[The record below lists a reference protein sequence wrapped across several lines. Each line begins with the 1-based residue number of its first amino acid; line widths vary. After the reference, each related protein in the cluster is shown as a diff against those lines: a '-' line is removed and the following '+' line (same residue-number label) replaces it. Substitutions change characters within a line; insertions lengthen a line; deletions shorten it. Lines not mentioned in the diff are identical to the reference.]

1 MNRELFDAAPQAA
14 CQPDIGLLAAVLQ
27 DGTREWRWEL
37 EGVTEDAIV
46 WQPFP
51 GGHSIGALMFHIIEA
66 EAYWVEMVC
75 MGLPEDRALFE
86 ELMSEHIKQDE
97 IQWPTPPRKPISY
110 YFELHDE
117 VRSNMLKH
125 IETLQEPAAI
135 RAREDHDVTVRWVLG
150 HIIQHEAYHGGQIIL
165 LNEMFKRREALSV
178 EP

>member
-1 MNRELFDAAPQAA
+1 MNRELFDAAPLAG
-14 CQPDIGLLAAVLQ
+14 CQSDLGLLAAVLQ

-66 EAYWVEMVC
+66 EVFWVEMIC
-75 MGLPEDRALFE
+75 KGMPADEALMKE
-86 ELMSEHIKQDE
+86 IMSAEIKQDE

-110 YFELHDE
+110 YFGLHDQ
-117 VRSNMLKH
+117 VRARMLEH
-125 IETLQEPAAI
+125 IATLQDPAEVKD
-135 RAREDHDVTVRWVLG
+135 RKDHDVTVRWVLG

-165 LNEMFKRREALSV
+165 LNEIFKRRSLKA
-178 EP
+178 